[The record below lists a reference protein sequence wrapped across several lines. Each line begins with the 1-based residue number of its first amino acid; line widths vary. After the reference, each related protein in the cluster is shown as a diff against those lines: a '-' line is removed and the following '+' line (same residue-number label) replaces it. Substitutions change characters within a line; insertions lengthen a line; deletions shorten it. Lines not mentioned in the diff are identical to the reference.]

1 MNPFHVAWP
10 SSQYC
15 VDSEVT
21 GRHQSSPPILVDGVI
36 KAHLGSPKVTWWG
49 GKYGFGSLWKIYS
62 PMCSFIIIQIYDA
75 LLSCLPLFLF
85 HIFPTLTK
93 ILLFSFLPSIHLEGQ
108 IHLYLLIFTFL
119 LSLVII
125 GCMFQLSLEI
135 RYQLFIPIKTYSFF
149 PTKCNINLPQIP
161 WLSPILIR

>member
-21 GRHQSSPPILVDGVI
+21 GRHLSSSPILFDAVI
-36 KAHLGSPKVTWWG
+36 KAHLVSPKVTLWD

-75 LLSCLPLFLF
+75 LLSCLLLFLF
-85 HIFPTLTK
+85 HIFLTLTK

-149 PTKCNINLPQIP
+149 PPNVILTSPKSCGYLP
-161 WLSPILIR
+161 S